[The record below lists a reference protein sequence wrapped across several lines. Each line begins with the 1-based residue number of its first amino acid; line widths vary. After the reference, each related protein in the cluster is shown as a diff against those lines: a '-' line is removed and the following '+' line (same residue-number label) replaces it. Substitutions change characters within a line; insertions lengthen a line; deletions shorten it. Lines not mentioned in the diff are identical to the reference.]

1 MDSEIHSRK
10 AEALCLLDG
19 ADYDLAAGEMIAFL
33 IKLIEA
39 VVAVRNLVKIVME
52 DQLCDETFNEYKDFI
67 NRIYENLATGNI
79 RAAQNKIPEAR
90 QIGNSLYAVVLYLPD
105 SVNDRDSDSDSDS
118 ETDSDFDSGSEDED
132 AYPEMY

>member
-90 QIGNSLYAVVLYLPD
+90 QIGNRSIASMTATAIATSTAAARTRMRTLKCIK
-105 SVNDRDSDSDSDS
+105 
-118 ETDSDFDSGSEDED
+118 
-132 AYPEMY
+132 